1 MGWFCVLLPPSSSLM
16 FVSLLGS
23 ISRRMYLLLALFVVG
38 FIGVVSFQL
47 SHTRQSLVDLKQME
61 IKSVVEAGIS
71 LLSVYDARVQ
81 AGEMTLQQAQAEAV
95 RAIGAMRYSVDDYL
109 FVVSHDYVM
118 LANTNPAVV
127 GTNMRDRVDSRGKRF
142 IEEYTDG
149 ARLNGSIF
157 TTFGFTG
164 ADADAKE
171 VDKLTYVQNF
181 APWSWAVGTGVLQTD
196 IEALYWGN
204 VRDIALAASGIIL
217 TVLVA
222 GWFLAQ
228 SLTRPLNRLRAQMDE
243 LTEGRFDISVDGLQ
257 RSDEIGA
264 MARAVEV
271 FRENGL
277 KVAQMTEAEAAR
289 IITDQEA
296 RQDMM
301 AELQQAFGQVVDAAV
316 DGDFSRRVS
325 AEFPD
330 AELNALA
337 KSVNNLVES
346 VDRGVSETQDVL
358 GALANTDLTR
368 RMTGDYRGAFARLQS
383 DTNAVADKLTE
394 IVTQLRGTSGALK
407 SATRE
412 ILSGTN
418 DLSERTTRQAATIE
432 ETSASMEQ
440 LAQTV
445 GENARKAADAS
456 EKAQAVSH
464 SAEEGGEVMAQANT
478 AMERITESSAKIS
491 NIIGMI
497 DDIAFQTNL
506 LALNASVEAAR
517 AGEAGKGFAVVA
529 VEVRRLAQSSA
540 EASSEIKGLIEQSVR
555 EVDSGSRLVA
565 SASGKLASMLESLRA
580 NTSLLDEIARA
591 SREQASSIDEVN
603 TAVRQM
609 DEMTQHNAALVEE
622 VNASIEQT
630 EAQASELDMVVDVFT
645 LDANRAARHEAPVR
659 SALAERQSP
668 VRALQQKAKAA
679 AAYLTHGNAAIKEDW
694 SEF

>member
-1 MGWFCVLLPPSSSLM
+1 LNGRV
-16 FVSLLGS
+16 
-23 ISRRMYLLLALFVVG
+23 
-38 FIGVVSFQL
+38 
-47 SHTRQSLVDLKQME
+47 
-61 IKSVVEAGIS
+61 KS
-71 LLSVYDARVQ
+71 
-81 AGEMTLQQAQAEAV
+81 GEMTLAAAQQAASNSIAGLRYQGNEYFFANDLQGVAVIHGLMPELVGQDQSNVTDPFGKKFFAEMIEIAKKQGEGTSEYHWP
-95 RAIGAMRYSVDDYL
+95 REAGGEPLAKRTYIKL
-109 FVVSHDYVM
+109 F
-118 LANTNPAVV
+118 
-127 GTNMRDRVDSRGKRF
+127 
-142 IEEYTDG
+142 E
-149 ARLNGSIF
+149 
-157 TTFGFTG
+157 
-164 ADADAKE
+164 
-171 VDKLTYVQNF
+171 
-181 APWSWAVGTGVLQTD
+181 PWGWIVGTGVYIDDLRVASWNSFLQMA
-196 IEALYWGN
+196 ALT
-204 VRDIALAASGIIL
+204 GIIGVIVLVIATLVARSVTRAMGQL
-217 TVLVA
+217 TVTMGKIADGHYDTVVE
-222 GWFLAQ
+222 G
-228 SLTRPLNRLRAQMDE
+228 TNRGDE
-243 LTEGRFDISVDGLQ
+243 V
-257 RSDEIGA
+257 GA

-271 FRENGL
+271 FRENGM

-289 IITDQEA
+289 IIADQQA

-301 AELQQAFGQVVDAAV
+301 AELQLAFGQVVDAAV
-316 DGDFSRRVS
+316 DGDFSRRVTT
-325 AEFPD
+325 EFPD
-330 AELNALA
+330 AELNALG

-346 VDRGVSETQDVL
+346 VDRGISETQEVL

-368 RMTGDYRGAFARLQS
+368 RMTGDYRGAFANLQA

-412 ILSGTN
+412 ILSGAN

-456 EKAQAVSH
+456 DKAQAVSR
-464 SAEEGGEVMAQANT
+464 SAEEGGEVMAEANK
-478 AMERITESSAKIS
+478 AMERITDSSAKIS

-540 EASSEIKGLIEQSVR
+540 EASAEIKGLIEQSAR
-555 EVDSGSRLVA
+555 EVDSGSKLVA
-565 SASGKLASMLESLRA
+565 SAASKLSSMLDSLRT

-622 VNASIEQT
+622 VNAAIEQT
-630 EAQASELDMVVDVFT
+630 EAQATELDMVVDVFT
-645 LDANRAARHEAPVR
+645 LDAAHAVRNEPPRRQAP
-659 SALAERQSP
+659 P
-668 VRALQQKAKAA
+668 VAKAGPIKSLQQKARAA
-679 AAYLTHGNAAIKEDW
+679 ATYLTQGNAALKDDW